1 MSEGQHL
8 ADTLVAFFAYSDHG
22 TLTPF
27 ADAVSGL
34 TAEQAAKVPGPDFQ
48 GAWAL
53 VNHVRFW
60 HEISLEQLRALPV
73 SFEALGARDGWPPPS
88 DPPDEASWQA
98 AVYSTIALNREIA
111 ELVEGLTN
119 EELEERVVARHVT
132 RWQIAQSLI
141 AHNCYH
147 TCGIIAARRML
158 GLWPAESS
166 NG

>member
-8 ADTLVAFFAYSDHG
+8 ADTLVAFFAYSNHRM
-22 TLTPF
+22 LTPF
-27 ADAVSGL
+27 TDAVSGL
-34 TAEQAAKVPGPDFQ
+34 TAEQAAKVPGPDLHSV
-48 GAWAL
+48 WAL

-60 HEISLEQLRALPV
+60 HEVFLGQLHVLPV
-73 SFEALGARDGWPPPS
+73 SFEALGAKDGWPPPS

-98 AVYSTIALNREIA
+98 AVSHTIALNREIA

-119 EELEERVVARHVT
+119 EELEEPVVARHVT

-147 TCGIIAARRML
+147 TCGIIAARRMP

-166 NG
+166 NK